1 MHKHSYFSWMIYCEF
16 ISTCIRITVTLT
28 DEYLLLQSTC
38 GPKKCLSW
46 RVLVELCPGTNGI
59 LGNYSFGDV
68 KTIMPSSFLLLQ
80 WSSEFVFLHALK
92 Q

>member
-1 MHKHSYFSWMIYCEF
+1 MDNEEIYIASCCGWAFTSYNKEWHIVHKHSYFSWMIYCEF
-16 ISTCIRITVTLT
+16 ISSCIRITVTLT

-59 LGNYSFGDV
+59 LGN
-68 KTIMPSSFLLLQ
+68 
-80 WSSEFVFLHALK
+80 
-92 Q
+92 